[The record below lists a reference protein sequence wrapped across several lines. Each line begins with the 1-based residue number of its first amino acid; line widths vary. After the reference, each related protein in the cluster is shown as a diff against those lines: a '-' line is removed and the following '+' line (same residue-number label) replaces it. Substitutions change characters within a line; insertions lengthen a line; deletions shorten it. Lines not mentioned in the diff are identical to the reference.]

1 MHRKFLLSQINPK
14 ISLISMIMQRIE
26 QTNFIADLCV
36 SFISDRKPIAVS
48 VLTNERVMKLN
59 STILHFMEN
68 LKPSLVEKF

>member
-1 MHRKFLLSQINPK
+1 
-14 ISLISMIMQRIE
+14 MQRIE

-36 SFISDRKPIAVS
+36 SYISDRKPIAVS